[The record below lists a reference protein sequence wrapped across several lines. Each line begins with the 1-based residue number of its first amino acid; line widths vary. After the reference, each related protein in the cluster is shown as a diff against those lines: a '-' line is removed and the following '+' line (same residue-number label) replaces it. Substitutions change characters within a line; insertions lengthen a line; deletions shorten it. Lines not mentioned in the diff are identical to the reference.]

1 MNVLRR
7 PEDANAPASASG
19 EHAAALAQLIAE
31 GRFAPQLG
39 VTCRGRFDGAG
50 QQAIAVV
57 SAMMLARFAGCRY
70 LHSPFV
76 HMRHAQGTPQDW
88 AARWEGF
95 FNLGEGEALVPA
107 GAELVPLSAAIERPD
122 DYADRPIVVFRP
134 LFHLPDEAGPIGER
148 LRGELRR
155 KYWRSPKT
163 AIPSHRA
170 GCGFTAAIHLRR
182 GDVTPTL
189 SGHRYV
195 RNDAMLRQIARL
207 RRAVAPL
214 GRSLTLNLYSE
225 GDAEEFGAFAD
236 AGCNLHVSEDPF
248 ETLHN
253 MVTADILVSAPSN
266 FSYIAALLSR
276 GIVLDHRRR
285 PPPFSNFLRRRADA
299 SIPVK
304 QLRQALLKRVGLL
317 DRYAH
322 RIRRV
327 LQRGTA
333 SAR

>member
-1 MNVLRR
+1 MELQQARSGSRGTEVRDKA
-7 PEDANAPASASG
+7 PGSDA
-19 EHAAALAQLIAE
+19 ERLARLIAE
-31 GRFAPQLG
+31 GRLSADLA
-39 VTCRGRFDGAG
+39 VTCRGRIDGAG
-50 QQAIAVV
+50 QQAMAVV

-76 HMRHAQGTPQDW
+76 SMHHAEGTPEDW
-88 AARWEGF
+88 AGRWEGF
-95 FNLGEGEALVPA
+95 FNLGDGEASVPPD
-107 GAELVPLSAAIERPD
+107 AELVPLAAAIEDPD
-122 DYADRPIVVFRP
+122 AYTGRPIVVFRP
-134 LFHLPDEAGPIGER
+134 LFSLPDEAAPIGER

-163 AIPSHRA
+163 AIPSHRSPS
-170 GCGFTAAIHLRR
+170 GFTVAIHLRR
-182 GDVTPTL
+182 GDVTPIQ

-195 RNDAMLRQIARL
+195 RDDTILRHIARL

-214 GRSLTLNLYSE
+214 GRPLTLNLYSE
-225 GDAEEFGAFAD
+225 GDIAEFGAFAD
-236 AGCNLHVSEDPF
+236 AGCNLHISADPF

-266 FSYIAALLSR
+266 FSYVAALLCR

-285 PPPFSNFLRRRADA
+285 APPFSNFLRRRADA

-304 QLRQALLKRVGLL
+304 QLRRALLSRMGWMERCAYRVRRHLL
-317 DRYAH
+317 
-322 RIRRV
+322 
-327 LQRGTA
+327 L